1 MLFRGRWD
9 YQLDDRNRMPIPP
22 AYREPFAAKAVLVQ
36 GTESCIEMYTEEG
49 WSAQAA
55 VLEKIPMESAAARE
69 AARAFF
75 GSSMD
80 VQPDAQGRLVIP
92 GFLLED
98 ASITK
103 EVRVIGRN
111 HCLEIWDRQA
121 WEGMQDRLRQTRLAV
136 LDSIA
141 ANAQGQQGAVP

>member
-22 AYREPFAAKAVLVQ
+22 AYREVFAARAVLVQ

-49 WSAQAA
+49 WAAQAA

-92 GFLLED
+92 GFLLDD
-98 ASITK
+98 ANITK
-103 EVRVIGRN
+103 EVRVI
-111 HCLEIWDRQA
+111 
-121 WEGMQDRLRQTRLAV
+121 
-136 LDSIA
+136 
-141 ANAQGQQGAVP
+141 

>member
-1 MLFRGRWD
+1 
-9 YQLDDRNRMPIPP
+9 
-22 AYREPFAAKAVLVQ
+22 
-36 GTESCIEMYTEEG
+36 
-49 WSAQAA
+49 
-55 VLEKIPMESAAARE
+55 MESAAARE